1 MNKYIVTGRWERHTR
16 KFELSAETWAEAE
29 HTALTLIDS
38 VYSRGSGKT
47 SGQSVWQFGA
57 ISMREV
63 DGQSGLIR
71 EAFADQ
77 IFKHIEGLR
86 IDDGGL

>member
-1 MNKYIVTGRWERHTR
+1 MTGRWERH
-16 KFELSAETWAEAE
+16 KHQFELSAEMWAETE

-38 VYSRGSGKT
+38 IYSRGSEKT
-47 SGQSVWQFGA
+47 YGQSVWQFGA

-63 DGQSGLIR
+63 GGQTAVIR

-77 IFKHIEGLR
+77 IFKHLSDFTTGQ
-86 IDDGGL
+86 

>member
-1 MNKYIVTGRWERHTR
+1 VKYIVTGRWERHKR
-16 KFELSAETWAEAE
+16 KFELNVQTWAEAE

-38 VYSRGSGKT
+38 IYSRGSGKT
-47 SGQSVWQFGA
+47 YGQSVWQFGA

-63 DGQSGLIR
+63 GGQTAVIR

-77 IFKHIEGLR
+77 IFNHLSDFTTGQ
-86 IDDGGL
+86 

>member
-1 MNKYIVTGRWERHTR
+1 MNKYIVAGRWERHTR
-16 KFELSAETWAEAE
+16 KFELSAETWVEAE

-38 VYSRGSGKT
+38 IYSRGSGKT
-47 SGQSVWQFGA
+47 YGQSVWQFGA

-77 IFKHIEGLR
+77 IFKHLSDFATGE
-86 IDDGGL
+86 

>member
-1 MNKYIVTGRWERHTR
+1 MNKYIVTGRWERHKR

-38 VYSRGSGKT
+38 IYSSGSGKT
-47 SGQSVWQFGA
+47 YGQSVWQFGA

-63 DGQSGLIR
+63 GGRLQLFVRRLLTRFSSTYLNDVGLNL
-71 EAFADQ
+71 D
-77 IFKHIEGLR
+77 
-86 IDDGGL
+86 

>member
-1 MNKYIVTGRWERHTR
+1 MNKYIVTGRWERHKR
-16 KFELSAETWAEAE
+16 KFELSAQTWAEAE

-38 VYSRGSGKT
+38 IYSRGSGKT
-47 SGQSVWQFGA
+47 YGQSVWQFGA

-63 DGQSGLIR
+63 GGQTAVIR

-77 IFKHIEGLR
+77 IFNHLSDFATGE
-86 IDDGGL
+86 